1 VRWPSSYPTTTL
13 TIMLA
18 LAILELITHFCFFL
32 HITLAKSARDD
43 LWQILCQ
50 SAFKRD
56 PFWGVMGVE
65 KRSVSANLD
74 RALSG
79 VSS

>member
-1 VRWPSSYPTTTL
+1 MRWPSSYPTTTL
-13 TIMLA
+13 PIMLA
-18 LAILELITHFCFFL
+18 LAILEMITHFCFFL

-56 PFWGVMGVE
+56 PFWGVIGVE
-65 KRSVSANLD
+65 QGPPA
-74 RALSG
+74 ALG
-79 VSS
+79 LGRRDHQG